1 MTPMRSIA
9 LLLLLLGVLV
19 YLLPTYRSI
28 LPIAV
33 PLSRNDD
40 FNVAVVSIG
49 LGLVLFIL
57 SLRGQS

>member
-19 YLLPTYRSI
+19 YLLPNYRSI
-28 LPIAV
+28 LPISV
-33 PLSRNDD
+33 PLTGSDV
-40 FNVAVVSIG
+40 FYVAVVSVG

-57 SLRGQS
+57 SMGGKA